1 MKKIIIAA
9 FAAILGIGLMG
20 CADAVQTS
28 HEQTHTRASQVSEAN
43 DSEDGQNP
51 RADEETR
58 GGKEMREFKNEDS
71 EFNGERPELPDD
83 FDGDMREFG
92 GRGMKD
98 FDGELP
104 EDFDGEM
111 SESGGRG
118 GRGMRDFNGE
128 LPADFDGDMPQHG
141 SNNASD
147 QNITGERKS
156 KSDSA
161 NSASDQSIT
170 GERKSKSASDQNAAG
185 ERKSKSD
192 SVNSASE
199 QDKSAASGGETTR
212 KQLPSGS
219 NQSSTGAQKS
229 GNSSNVRPDATTTG
243 AAEQAQ

>member
-9 FAAILGIGLMG
+9 LAAILEIGLMG

-28 HEQTHTRASQVSEAN
+28 HEQTHARASQVSEAN

-92 GRGMKD
+92 GRGMK
-98 FDGELP
+98 E
-104 EDFDGEM
+104 FDGEM
-111 SESGGRG
+111 PELPENFDGKMPESDGRG
-118 GRGMRDFNGE
+118 SGGMRDFNGERPEITNDNGE
-128 LPADFDGDMPQHG
+128 LPADFDGDMPQRG
-141 SNNASD
+141 SNNASE
-147 QNITGERKS
+147 QNAPGGRKS

-161 NSASDQSIT
+161 NSAS
-170 GERKSKSASDQNAAG
+170 A
-185 ERKSKSD
+185 
-192 SVNSASE
+192 

-219 NQSSTGAQKS
+219 NQSRTGAQKS
-229 GNSSNVRPDATTTG
+229 GNGSNARPDATTG
-243 AAEQAQ
+243 ATEQAQ